1 MSVTNAKPTRSASK
15 ASKKTTSIA
24 QAEAANTA
32 LRDIPVSMIA
42 VSSLV
47 HSTLTLDA
55 LETALDFHLRDWWQP
70 TKANFFDYLK
80 KPQVI
85 DALNEAGQ
93 TGAARDADKMKK
105 GDAAELAEIKM
116 ANNRWVPVWMCAPDA
131 QYAPSDAEN
140 SVSDASTNPVAH
152 AA

>member
-32 LRDIPVSMIA
+32 LRDIPVTMIA
-42 VSSLV
+42 VNMLV
-47 HSTLTLDA
+47 KSA
-55 LETALDFHLRDWWQP
+55 LM
-70 TKANFFDYLK
+70 K

-105 GDAAELAEIKM
+105 GDAAEQAEIKM